1 MNYCAN
7 LWALKELGVTNVI
20 ATTACGSLR
29 EEIEPGHL
37 VVLSDYIDMTK
48 SRKHYSHYN
57 NAIETGGPRGQGKNN
72 LSKFNSKAL
81 GRDSL
86 TSGNYVIVQRCQFF
100 IIEGVS
106 LKFQIPT
113 ALGLK

>member
-29 EEIEPGHL
+29 EKIEPGHL

-72 LSKFNSKAL
+72 FSKFGDSNFFPKAV

-86 TSGNYVIVQRCQFF
+86 ISVNSDSV
-100 IIEGVS
+100 EG
-106 LKFQIPT
+106 KID
-113 ALGLK
+113 A

>member
-29 EEIEPGHL
+29 EKIEPGHL

-72 LSKFNSKAL
+72 LLNL
-81 GRDSL
+81 M
-86 TSGNYVIVQRCQFF
+86 IVN
-100 IIEGVS
+100 
-106 LKFQIPT
+106 LIPT
-113 ALGLK
+113 LSEGIH